1 MNFSKVFI
9 CLPPNINVTM
19 LEKKTSTTLYI
30 YNKTCFYKIST
41 SEGTQ
46 QIFLDKETNTISFL
60 TFKKNPYTK
69 LYTNLLHN
77 FLFSLNY
84 YFFTKIKFTGKGY
97 RMAFRRKKKIIHFY
111 FGHSHNTII
120 LFRTV
125 LLKKPHKY
133 KFLIFTNSKKKIAL
147 LNKMI
152 LNIKPINIFTKRG
165 LRNSRQIIFKR
176 TGKKAGY

>member
-1 MNFSKVFI
+1 MSFSKVFI

-19 LEKKTSTTLYI
+19 LKKQSSTILYI
-30 YNKTCFYKIST
+30 YSKTYFYKISET
-41 SEGTQ
+41 EGTQ
-46 QIFLDKETNTISFL
+46 KLFLDKETNTISFL

-69 LYTNLLHN
+69 LYISLLHN

-97 RMAFRRKKKIIHFY
+97 RMAFRKKKKIINFY

-120 LFRTV
+120 MFRSII
-125 LLKKPHKY
+125 LKKPHKY
-133 KFLIFTNSKKKIAL
+133 KFLVFSNSKKKLIF

>member
-9 CLPPNINVTM
+9 CLPPNLNITM
-19 LEKKTSTTLYI
+19 IKRKLSITLYI
-30 YNKTCFYKIST
+30 YNKTYFYKISET
-41 SEGTQ
+41 EGTQ
-46 QIFLDKETNTISFL
+46 NIFLDKETNTISFVTL
-60 TFKKNPYTK
+60 KKNPYTK
-69 LYTNLLHN
+69 LYVSLLHN

-97 RMAFRRKKKIIHFY
+97 RIAFRKKKKIINFY
-111 FGHSHNTII
+111 FGHSHNTIVV
-120 LFRTV
+120 FRSV

-133 KFLIFTNSKKKIAL
+133 KFLIFSNSKRK
-147 LNKMI
+147 LNFLNEMI

-165 LRNSRQIIFKR
+165 LRNSRQTIFKR